1 MLRGCDHI
9 YATDQRMLV
18 GARLKIRS
26 EFCQNAHVT
35 NQGAVTE
42 LIKVG
47 EDAIKVL
54 RHSVIQAVATD
65 QVDPDTGKQI
75 YRYIFITLISE
86 KLASVPAGMQ
96 CQL

>member
-1 MLRGCDHI
+1 MLRGWDHI
-9 YATDQRMLV
+9 YATDQRMLG

-75 YRYIFITLISE
+75 YR
-86 KLASVPAGMQ
+86 
-96 CQL
+96 

>member
-9 YATDQRMLV
+9 YAMDQRMLV

-75 YRYIFITLISE
+75 YR
-86 KLASVPAGMQ
+86 
-96 CQL
+96 